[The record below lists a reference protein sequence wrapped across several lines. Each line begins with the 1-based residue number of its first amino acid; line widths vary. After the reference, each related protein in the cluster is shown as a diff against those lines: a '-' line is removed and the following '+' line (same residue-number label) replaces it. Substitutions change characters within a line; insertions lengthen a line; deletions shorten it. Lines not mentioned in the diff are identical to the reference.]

1 MAFLLA
7 LAQHSSQFALRE
19 ETRMLRLLLGA
30 FAAFLTATSA
40 HAQNQAAEWP
50 SKPITLLMGFPA
62 GSGVDVIAR
71 MLQPSMEKSLGQRL
85 IIDYKPGAGGN
96 VASEAVAHAKPD
108 GYIFLLG
115 TAATHGVNP
124 ALYPRLS
131 FDVEADFTPIST
143 LVDVSNVL
151 TINPAVIDATSVKDF
166 IAKVKAAPGKYN
178 YASTGNGTG
187 THLAFAEFVHKAGL
201 DMVHVPY
208 KGGPDAIQA
217 VLKGDVCCIFNQVQT
232 VLQHAKAGKVRLLGV
247 TTKKRVAAIPD
258 VPTIDEAGVPG
269 YESYT
274 WFAIFGPKGLD
285 RTIAEKMNLAIKTA
299 LGDPETQK
307 KLAELG
313 NTPRYETLDQFK
325 ATVKADRAKWAEVV
339 KQVGAKVD

>member
-1 MAFLLA
+1 MLKVLLA
-7 LAQHSSQFALRE
+7 SLALSFSAAAAL
-19 ETRMLRLLLGA
+19 
-30 FAAFLTATSA
+30 
-40 HAQNQAAEWP
+40 AEDWP
-50 SKPITLLMGFPA
+50 AKPITVLMGFPA
-62 GSGVDVIAR
+62 GSGVDVVAR
-71 MLQPSMEKSLGQRL
+71 MLQPSLEKSLGQRL
-85 IIDYKPGAGGN
+85 VLDYKTGAGGN
-96 VASEAVAHAKPD
+96 VASEV
-108 GYIFLLG
+108 
-115 TAATHGVNP
+115 GVNP

-151 TINPAVIDATSVKDF
+151 AINPEVIDAKSVRDF

-187 THLAFAEFVHKAGL
+187 THLAFAEFNARAGL

-208 KGGPDAIQA
+208 RGGPDAIQA

-232 VLQHAKAGKVRLLGV
+232 ILQHYRAGKVRLLGV
-247 TTKKRVAAIPD
+247 TTKQRVAAIPE

-285 RTIAEKMNLAIKTA
+285 PAIAQKFNSAIKLA
-299 LGDPETQK
+299 LDDPETQK

-313 NTPRYETLDQFK
+313 NTPRYETIDQFK
-325 ATVKADRAKWAEVV
+325 ATVKRDRAKWAEVV
-339 KQVGAKVD
+339 KAVGAKVD